1 MLVAFFESIKYSGHL
16 VPISFLRIFVGYYY
30 LQSFLAKFSGDFLVR
45 PRVAEMISQNLMTSQ
60 APEWMKWILNTYMVV
75 HWQGFAFSLVAF
87 ELAIAVSYIV
97 GYVVRPTAL
106 LGAFL
111 TVFMI
116 YLNPAASQDFFKILL
131 ATHVTFAWLGAGRC
145 LGLDYYY
152 FKRVRGVWW

>member
-1 MLVAFFESIKYSGHL
+1 
-16 VPISFLRIFVGYYY
+16 
-30 LQSFLAKFSGDFLVR
+30 
-45 PRVAEMISQNLMTSQ
+45 
-60 APEWMKWILNTYMVV
+60 
-75 HWQGFAFSLVAF
+75 
-87 ELAIAVSYIV
+87 YIV

>member
-30 LQSFLAKFSGDFLVR
+30 LQSFLAKFSGDFLIR
-45 PRVAEMISQNLMTSQ
+45 PRVAELISQNLMTSQ

-75 HWQGFAFSLVAF
+75 HWQGFAFSLVAL

-116 YLNPAASQDFFKILL
+116 YMNPAASQDFFKILL

>member
-1 MLVAFFESIKYSGHL
+1 MLVAFFESLKYSGHL

-45 PRVAEMISQNLMTSQ
+45 PRVAELISQNLMTSQ
-60 APEWMKWILNTYMVV
+60 APDWMKWLLNTYMVV
-75 HWQGFAFSLVAF
+75 HWQGFAFTLVSL
-87 ELAIAVSYIV
+87 ELAVAVSYIV

-106 LGAFL
+106 LGALL
-111 TVFMI
+111 TIFMI
-116 YLNPAASQDFFKILL
+116 YLSPPASQDFFKILL